1 MASLFGRDNTLSLA
15 VCKILL
21 LSRLK
26 KWEIEMSALR
36 SVTSWLLLETE
47 PNDTNSKPS
56 VRQTPG
62 AFSIELRRIE

>member
-15 VCKILL
+15 VCKNPL

-36 SVTSWLLLETE
+36 SVASWLLLETE
-47 PNDTNSKPS
+47 PNDTNLEPS
-56 VRQTPG
+56 ARQRWGLILLEYVRV
-62 AFSIELRRIE
+62 A